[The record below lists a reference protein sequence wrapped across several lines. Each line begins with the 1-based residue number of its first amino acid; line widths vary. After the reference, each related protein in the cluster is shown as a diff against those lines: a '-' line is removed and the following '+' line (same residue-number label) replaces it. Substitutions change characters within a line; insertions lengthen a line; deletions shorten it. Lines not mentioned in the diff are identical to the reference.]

1 MSNEKTHFGLPFPT
15 EQLALAELHKQRVES
30 VQTRSTVDSTKKSA
44 SDELRALAS
53 EVRALAIRAAVHGA
67 RRAEAQLN
75 DTYYE
80 LRLRAQELEN
90 SCAAR

>member
-1 MSNEKTHFGLPFPT
+1 VAN
-15 EQLALAELHKQRVES
+15 ES
-30 VQTRSTVDSTKKSA
+30 VQARSIVNPTKKSA
-44 SDELRALAS
+44 SDELRAIAS
-53 EVRALAIRAAVHGA
+53 EVRELATRAAVHGA

-90 SCAAR
+90 S